1 MRRFFL
7 AVIPDQPQFQLPEE
21 ESKHIVR
28 VLRMAIN
35 DELLLLN
42 GQGLIVTAKIVEDHP
57 KRCTVEVV
65 AKEQKTR
72 PENGTHLA
80 IAPTKNLDRMEW
92 MVEKIVEIGATRLSF
107 LQGDHSERV
116 NLKLDRLERV
126 AISAMKQAQHD
137 FLLQID
143 AIQTVDEFIRR
154 FPEGGIAHCMAGEKR
169 SLLKAAVA
177 GPVLVGPEGDFS
189 PREVQLALDSGYKAV
204 HLGESRLRT
213 ETAGLVAVTLA
224 TAFKEQL

>member
-7 AVIPDQPQFQLPEE
+7 ADIPDQTPFSLPEE

-28 VLRMAIN
+28 VLRMAVG
-35 DELLLLN
+35 DELLLLD
-42 GQGLIVTAKIVEDHP
+42 GKGLVVTAKIVEDHP
-57 KRCTVEVV
+57 KRCLVEVV
-65 AKEQKTR
+65 QKERKTR
-72 PENGTHLA
+72 PENGFHLA

-92 MVEKIVEIGATRLSF
+92 MVEKIVEIGAVRLSF

-116 NLKLDRLERV
+116 NLKPERLERV

-143 AIQTVDEFIRR
+143 PLMTVDAFIRE
-154 FPEGGIAHCMAGEKR
+154 FPQGGIAHCMEGEKT
-169 SLLKAAVA
+169 SLLSGTVS
-177 GPVLVGPEGDFS
+177 GPVLIGPEGDFS

-213 ETAGLVAVTLA
+213 ETAGLVATTLA
-224 TAFKEQL
+224 IASKQL

>member
-7 AVIPDQPQFQLPEE
+7 SAIPETTRFHLPEE

-28 VLRMAIN
+28 VLRMTVGE
-35 DELLLLN
+35 ELLLLD
-42 GQGLIVTAKIVEDHP
+42 GKGKLLTARIMEDHP
-57 KRCTVEVV
+57 KRCLVESVSV
-65 AKEQKTR
+65 EQKQKPDR
-72 PENGTHLA
+72 EFHLA

-116 NLKLDRLERV
+116 NLKLERLERV

-137 FLLQID
+137 FLLQLD
-143 AIQTVDEFIRR
+143 PLETVDAFIAR
-154 FPEGGIAHCMAGEKR
+154 FPVGGIAHCMEGEKD
-169 SLLKAAVA
+169 SLLSVTID
-177 GPVLVGPEGDFS
+177 GPVLIGPEGDFS
-189 PREVQLALDSGYKAV
+189 KREVELALKSGYKAL

-213 ETAGLVAVTLA
+213 ETAGLVATTLA
-224 TAFKEQL
+224 IASKER